1 MTWSA
6 TLSSSI
12 SPSSPLQLNKTKKKK
27 IYEYKQNHQRKK
39 FIGILEWYLPTKLI
53 PLLTPSVFT
62 IGISIGKY
70 RQNPRWNKRNLKKPK
85 TKMTC
90 SFLWTFLPKE
100 LQLHSNREN
109 RVVTCHLYQQNCQ
122 WIDKQKHYVDN
133 SIDNS

>member
-1 MTWSA
+1 LVVDPLLLYFSF
-6 TLSSSI
+6 L
-12 SPSSPLQLNKTKKKK
+12 PSTTKQNPPKK
-27 IYEYKQNHQRKK
+27 IYEYKQNHQWKK

-62 IGISIGKY
+62 IGISVGKY

-85 TKMTC
+85 SKMTC
-90 SFLWTFLPKE
+90 SFLSTFLPKE

-122 WIDKQKHYVDN
+122 WIEKQKHYVDN
-133 SIDNS
+133 SIDKS